1 MNLVID
7 IGNTLV
13 KYAVF
18 KNNEVFIIKKS
29 DDFDRRLVDKLLKN
43 NDIQKIIISS
53 VREKVTINSE
63 IHTVYLSEKTNVPI
77 TLKYKTPNTLGK
89 DRLAGVVAAAVL
101 YPNKNVLVIDAGSCI
116 TMDYID
122 KNKVYFGGRI
132 SPGIEMRYNSLKK
145 FTKNLPK
152 LTINT
157 SFNLI
162 GNDTNSSIVSGVQ
175 SGILAEVDT
184 IITDLRKE
192 NESLFVVVT
201 GGDTIFFENALK
213 NSIFADPFLV
223 MKGLNEILKYND

>member
-29 DDFDRRLVDKLLKN
+29 DDFDERLVDKLLKN
-43 NDIQKIIISS
+43 NDIQKIIVSS

-77 TLKYKTPNTLGK
+77 TVKYKTPNTLGK

-175 SGILAEVDT
+175 SGILAEVET

-201 GGDTIFFENALK
+201 GGDTIFFENTLK

-223 MKGLNEILKYND
+223 LKGLNEILKYND

>member
-1 MNLVID
+1 MNLIID

-29 DDFDRRLVDKLLKN
+29 DDFDGRLVDKLLKN
-43 NDIQKIIISS
+43 NDIQKIIVSS

-77 TLKYKTPNTLGK
+77 TVKYKTPNTLGK

-175 SGILAEVDT
+175 SGILAEVET
-184 IITDLRKE
+184 IIADLRKE

-201 GGDTIFFENALK
+201 GGDTIFFENTLK

-223 MKGLNEILKYND
+223 LKGLNEILKYND

>member
-1 MNLVID
+1 MNLIID

-18 KNNEVFIIKKS
+18 KNNEVFIIEKS
-29 DDFDRRLVDKLLKN
+29 DDFDGRLVDKLLKN
-43 NDIQKIIISS
+43 NDIQKIIVSS

-77 TLKYKTPNTLGK
+77 TVKYKTPNTLGK

-175 SGILAEVDT
+175 SGILAEVET

-201 GGDTIFFENALK
+201 GGDTIFFENTLK

-223 MKGLNEILKYND
+223 LKGLNEILKYND

>member
-29 DDFDRRLVDKLLKN
+29 DDFDGRLVDKLLKN
-43 NDIQKIIISS
+43 NDIQKIIVSS

-175 SGILAEVDT
+175 SGILAEVET

-201 GGDTIFFENALK
+201 GGDTIFFENTLK

-223 MKGLNEILKYND
+223 LKGLNEILKYND

>member
-18 KNNEVFIIKKS
+18 KNNEVFIIKRS
-29 DDFDRRLVDKLLKN
+29 DDFDGRLVDKLLKN
-43 NDIQKIIISS
+43 NDIQKIIVSS

-63 IHTVYLSEKTNVPI
+63 IHTVYLSEKTNIPI

-175 SGILAEVDT
+175 SGILAEVET

-223 MKGLNEILKYND
+223 LKGLNEILKYND

>member
-1 MNLVID
+1 MPTTRS
-7 IGNTLV
+7 G
-13 KYAVF
+13 
-18 KNNEVFIIKKS
+18 KS
-29 DDFDRRLVDKLLKN
+29 
-43 NDIQKIIISS
+43 
-53 VREKVTINSE
+53 T
-63 IHTVYLSEKTNVPI
+63 EKTNVPI
-77 TLKYKTPNTLGK
+77 TVKYKTPNTLGK

-175 SGILAEVDT
+175 SGILAEVET

-201 GGDTIFFENALK
+201 GGDTIFFENTLK

-223 MKGLNEILKYND
+223 LKGLNEILKYND

>member
-1 MNLVID
+1 MNLIID

-29 DDFDRRLVDKLLKN
+29 DDFDERLVDKLLKN
-43 NDIQKIIISS
+43 NDIQKIIVSS

-77 TLKYKTPNTLGK
+77 TVKYKTPNTLGK

-175 SGILAEVDT
+175 SGILAEVET

>member
-18 KNNEVFIIKKS
+18 KNNEVFTIKRS
-29 DDFDRRLVDKLLKN
+29 DDFDGRLVDKLLKN
-43 NDIQKIIISS
+43 NDIQKIIVSS

-63 IHTVYLSEKTNVPI
+63 IHTVYLSEKTNIPI

-175 SGILAEVDT
+175 SGILAEVET

-223 MKGLNEILKYND
+223 LKGLNEILKYND

>member
-1 MNLVID
+1 MNLIID

-29 DDFDRRLVDKLLKN
+29 DDFDGRLVDKLLKN
-43 NDIQKIIISS
+43 NDIQKIIVSS
-53 VREKVTINSE
+53 VCEKVTINSE

-77 TLKYKTPNTLGK
+77 TVKYKTPNTLGK

-175 SGILAEVDT
+175 SGILAEVET

-201 GGDTIFFENALK
+201 GGDTIFFENTLK

-223 MKGLNEILKYND
+223 LKGLNEILKYND

>member
-29 DDFDRRLVDKLLKN
+29 DDFDGRLVDKLLKN
-43 NDIQKIIISS
+43 NDIQKIIVSS

-77 TLKYKTPNTLGK
+77 TVKYKTPNTLGK

-175 SGILAEVDT
+175 SGILAEVET

-201 GGDTIFFENALK
+201 GGDTIFFENTLK

-223 MKGLNEILKYND
+223 LKGLNEILKYND

>member
-29 DDFDRRLVDKLLKN
+29 DDFDGRLVDKLLKN

>member
-1 MNLVID
+1 MNLIID

-29 DDFDRRLVDKLLKN
+29 DDFDGRLVDKLLKN
-43 NDIQKIIISS
+43 NDIQKIIVSS

-77 TLKYKTPNTLGK
+77 TVKYKTPNTLGK

-175 SGILAEVDT
+175 SGILAEVET

-201 GGDTIFFENALK
+201 GGDTIFFENTLK

-223 MKGLNEILKYND
+223 LKGLNEILKYND